1 MKKVGII
8 GGGICGLSAAL
19 ALKENEINFK
29 LFESSENIGGAF
41 KTIHDFDCIL
51 EHGPNSINSSND
63 DLKKIIN
70 FLNLEDE
77 CLYASALSK
86 NRFVVK
92 DKKIIPIPL
101 SFKDFI
107 KTKLFSTKA
116 KLRLLKEPF
125 IKSKSFYNESLND
138 FILRRFGKEILDYA
152 VNPFVSG
159 IYAGDSKRLSAKS
172 SFPKLIQIENE
183 YGSILNGVIKMKKN
197 EKKSPSR
204 IFTFKNGMHTLPKE
218 IEKHI
223 KSSIKYN
230 SPVNQISK
238 TSSGNWLIYEE
249 EFTDVILTQPSH
261 GFHDFKAPFDV
272 SIFKQIYCP
281 PVTTVNLLYKKNQ
294 ITHDLNGF
302 GLLIPECEK
311 MFILGVLFPS
321 VIFKNRSPENL
332 ILLTVYVGGSKHPE
346 RALLSKGELI
356 RKIEL
361 DLKILIGLEGTSLKD
376 SHYIWNQA
384 IPQYDLNI
392 NNVHK
397 KIDEL
402 EDFNKGLYF
411 SGNYRNGISISN
423 SISSGINTVDRILDS
438 K

>member
-19 ALKENEINFK
+19 ALKENRINFK

-77 CLYASALSK
+77 CLYANILSK
-86 NRFVVK
+86 NRFIVK
-92 DKKIIPIPL
+92 NKKIIPIPL

-107 KTKLFSTKA
+107 KTKLFSTRA
-116 KLRLLKEPF
+116 KLRLFKEPF
-125 IKSKSFYNESLND
+125 IKSKSLNNESLND

-152 VNPFVSG
+152 VNPFVKG
-159 IYAGDSKRLSAKS
+159 IYAGDPKRLSAKS
-172 SFPKLIQIENE
+172 SFPKLIRIEKE
-183 YGSILNGVIKMKKN
+183 YGSILNGMIKMKKN
-197 EKKSPSR
+197 EKKSSAR

-238 TSSGNWLIYEE
+238 TSSGNWLIYGE
-249 EFTDVILTQPSH
+249 EFTDVIFTQPSYR
-261 GFHDFKAPFDV
+261 FNNFRAPFDV
-272 SIFKQIYCP
+272 SVFKQIYCP
-281 PVTTVNLLYKKNQ
+281 PITTVNLLYKKNQ
-294 ITHDLNGF
+294 ITHDLDGF

-332 ILLTVYVGGSKHPE
+332 ILLTVYVGGSNHPD
-346 RALLSKGELI
+346 RALLSKEELI

-361 DLKILIGLEGTSLKD
+361 DLKVLIGLDGTSLKD

-392 NNVHK
+392 DKVHK
-397 KIDEL
+397 RIEEL
-402 EDFNKGLYF
+402 ENLNKGIYF
-411 SGNYRNGISISN
+411 SGNYRSGISIPN
-423 SISSGINTVDRILDS
+423 AISSGYNTANKIVKS